1 MASLPPYPTLI
12 PPPPYPQPPPPQP
25 IQLRHPYTPSL
36 PPPSLPTCHP
46 YNPYHPPLPFFTP
59 PQFFWPAFGQGPP
72 PPPVI
77 PVPIASHIDNVSHP
91 STIQPKPTVTPT
103 QPPNVSHPST
113 FQPKPTVTPTQPPKP
128 QHPKPKPQSGGL
140 ERISAIVRIDSKVFS
155 LAFDGG
161 RIDSYA
167 IYERRGKFHG
177 SIWVGHLG
185 LDWII
190 ACLADLDQWN
200 F

>member
-1 MASLPPYPTLI
+1 MTSLPPYLTLI

-59 PQFFWPAFGQGPP
+59 PQFFWPTFGQGPP
-72 PPPVI
+72 PPLVI
-77 PVPIASHIDNVSHP
+77 PVPIASYIDNVSHP

-155 LAFDGG
+155 LASDGG

-167 IYERRGKFHG
+167 IYE
-177 SIWVGHLG
+177 
-185 LDWII
+185 
-190 ACLADLDQWN
+190 
-200 F
+200 